1 VEYAVQSASD
11 LRVARAVG
19 VESEMELPFAALH
32 QVCGPMLDH
41 LERLPPP
48 QREALR
54 IVFGLSGGPAPD
66 GFLVGLAVLTLLSDV
81 AEERALLCVVDDVSG
96 GIMFPCQQPAVCVSV
111 HLDFDLPVVETRPT
125 RT

>member
-1 VEYAVQSASD
+1 
-11 LRVARAVG
+11 
-19 VESEMELPFAALH
+19 M
-32 QVCGPMLDH
+32 
-41 LERLPPP
+41 
-48 QREALR
+48 
-54 IVFGLSGGPAPD
+54 SGGPAPD

-111 HLDFDLPVVETRPT
+111 HLDFDLPVVENRPT